1 MSERPIAVAVRYCCR
16 PRHLRRTL
24 TIAVVVGVITAV
36 TAINQLD
43 VILGGEA
50 TAVTAVKAGMNFVV
64 PFIVSNVGL
73 LSGRS
78 SARPG
83 DAAPLDAKTPGRG
96 TP

>member
-1 MSERPIAVAVRYCCR
+1 MSERPIAVAVRFCCR

-24 TIAVVVGVITAV
+24 RIAVVVGVFL

-50 TAVTAVKAGMNFVV
+50 TAVTAVQAGMNFVV

-78 SARPG
+78 SAPTS
-83 DAAPLDAKTPGRG
+83 DEDPQDAKPPGRP

>member
-1 MSERPIAVAVRYCCR
+1 MSERRIAVAVRYCCR

-24 TIAVVVGVITAV
+24 TIAVVVGVIL

-73 LSGRS
+73 LSGRA
-78 SARPG
+78 SAQAC
-83 DAAPLDAKTPGRG
+83 DAAPQDAKTPCRG

>member
-16 PRHLRRTL
+16 PHHLRRTL
-24 TIAVVVGVITAV
+24 TIAVVVGVIL

-78 SARPG
+78 SA
-83 DAAPLDAKTPGRG
+83 
-96 TP
+96 

>member
-24 TIAVVVGVITAV
+24 TIAVVVGVIL

-78 SARPG
+78 SAQARE
-83 DAAPLDAKTPGRG
+83 AAPQDAKTPCRG

>member
-36 TAINQLD
+36 TATNQLD

-50 TAVTAVKAGMNFVV
+50 TAVTVERRPAQRAILRPGARRSTAGCQDAV
-64 PFIVSNVGL
+64 
-73 LSGRS
+73 
-78 SARPG
+78 PG
-83 DAAPLDAKTPGRG
+83 DAVNRPGASRVQAG
-96 TP
+96 

>member
-24 TIAVVVGVITAV
+24 TIAVVVGVIL

-78 SARPG
+78 SAQVR
-83 DAAPLDAKTPGRG
+83 DAAPQDAKTPCRG

>member
-1 MSERPIAVAVRYCCR
+1 MAATVRYCCQ

-24 TIAVVVGVITAV
+24 TIAVIVGVIL

-50 TAVTAVKAGMNFVV
+50 TAVTAMKAGMNFIV

-78 SARPG
+78 SAQAHE
-83 DAAPLDAKTPGRG
+83 AAPQAADTAGQEKP
-96 TP
+96 